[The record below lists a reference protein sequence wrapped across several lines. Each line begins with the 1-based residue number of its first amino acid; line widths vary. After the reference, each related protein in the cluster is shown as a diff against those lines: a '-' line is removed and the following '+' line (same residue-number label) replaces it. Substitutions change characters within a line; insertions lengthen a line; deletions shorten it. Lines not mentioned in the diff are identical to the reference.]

1 MEFDPLSLF
10 CWSPLE
16 NMAIAEK
23 MLAKRLGLYTSYS
36 KWGVGQLLYLNLN
49 WNDVTQ
55 FIEFDQMNWDDIFA
69 MDFATLASILHTNMI
84 ACTSW
89 EEVKRIFDIYQQSW
103 KNRFLISF
111 LCEGVS
117 KRGFIGKPLYHSEL
131 FGYKTGLFLGKKPLL
146 DIFEK
151 NPKISLKDVISRI
164 IDKMSNFK
172 ARDKILEMLESDQR
186 DLVYPFLLF
195 GSHACA
201 SFRKLEKFGGKD
213 AIIEISVPEEIRG
226 YLYSM
231 LISATSSLFNFGPNP
246 KLFHYDDIF
255 SKIKVKELTYFGGD
269 TSICTSPHFVILREE
284 INHFVSAIS
293 ENQLVRQ
300 LIASMPRQGYPIE
313 LPDKELTF
321 DRITDS
327 SPPEMPNFIKSQKKK
342 IQERGSRLIINPKWL
357 KILRT
362 KDL

>member
-1 MEFDPLSLF
+1 MVINLEYDPLSFF
-10 CWSPLE
+10 CWSPIE
-16 NMAIAEK
+16 NMVMAEK
-23 MLAKRLGLYTSYS
+23 LLAKKLGLNTYCS
-36 KWGVGQLLYLNLN
+36 KWGVGQLLFLNLN
-49 WNDVTQ
+49 WNEVNHYIDFT
-55 FIEFDQMNWDDIFA
+55 QMNKDEIYA
-69 MDFATLASILHTNMI
+69 MDFATLASILNTNMI
-84 ACTSW
+84 TCTSW

-117 KRGFIGKPLYHSEL
+117 KRGFIGKPLYYSEL
-131 FGYKTGLFLGKKPLL
+131 FGYKIGYLLGKKPLL
-146 DIFEK
+146 DILEK
-151 NPKISLKDVISRI
+151 NPEISLEAIILRI

-213 AIIEISVPEEIRG
+213 AIITISEHEEIKD

-231 LISATSSLFNFGPNP
+231 LISVTSNLFYFGPNP
-246 KLFHYDDIF
+246 KLFNYDDIF
-255 SKIKVKELTYFGGD
+255 SKFKVKELTNFGGD
-269 TSICTSPHFVILREE
+269 TSIRTSPHFVTLREE

-293 ENQLVRQ
+293 GNPLMRE
-300 LIASMPRQGYPIE
+300 LIASMLRKVYPIE

-327 SPPEMPNFIKSQKKK
+327 SPPEMPYFIRYQKKK
-342 IQERGSRLIINPKWL
+342 NSRKRNKV
-357 KILRT
+357 
-362 KDL
+362 